1 MRRIPTEK
9 QAARLRVLANPNLLL
24 VSGARPHHRPLL
36 RRGWLEAETQEP
48 LNGLR
53 ITPAGLRA
61 LADALEAYGRSV

>member
-9 QAARLRVLANPNLLL
+9 QMRRLTHLAHPGMELLTSAAKPEWNAL
-24 VSGARPHHRPLL
+24 V
-36 RRGWLEAETQEP
+36 RRGWLEQGRCATS
-48 LNGLR
+48 LR